1 MQRTWVTYEERP
13 IGESGDKGLIFH
25 HAPKWTIATNTD
37 ANLVQPQGS
46 GSSAIVR
53 TTFAPA
59 LIQRNGMST
68 LEAALSV
75 SQSLGSQNGSD
86 HQQPPFQE
94 IMLPHLSIGQSK
106 ATLQI
111 RSGKYSLP
119 KYKVKPRGEHCLS
132 PSDKW
137 GNLSNGG
144 DSAGCISFLSQQLNQ
159 ALSSKVGTKDSE
171 FSLAKQSQSQGSVSA
186 QHPAHTRIIPLDLA
200 WDSSEQN
207 LAETQ
212 SGRSSVAGSGERGG
226 VGGETERRLVQ
237 GGVV

>member
-1 MQRTWVTYEERP
+1 MQRTWATYEERP
-13 IGESGDKGLIFH
+13 IGESGDKALIFH

-59 LIQRNGMST
+59 LIQRKGISTPT
-68 LEAALSV
+68 LEPALSV
-75 SQSLGSQNGSD
+75 SPSLPSQDGSE
-86 HQQPPFQE
+86 HRQPKFHA
-94 IMLPHLSIGQSK
+94 IKLPSLSIGPSK
-106 ATLQI
+106 ATLQVPLGQNSWQKDKI
-111 RSGKYSLP
+111 
-119 KYKVKPRGEHCLS
+119 KPSERW
-132 PSDKW
+132 D
-137 GNLSNGG
+137 NLSNGG
-144 DSAGCISFLSQQLNQ
+144 DSARCISFLSQQLNQ
-159 ALSSKVGTKDSE
+159 ALSSRLGTKDSE